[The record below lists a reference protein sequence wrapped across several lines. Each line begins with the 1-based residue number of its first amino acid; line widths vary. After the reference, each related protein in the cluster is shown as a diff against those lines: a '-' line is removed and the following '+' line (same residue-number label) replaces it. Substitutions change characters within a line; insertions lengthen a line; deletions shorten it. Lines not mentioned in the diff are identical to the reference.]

1 MGKTK
6 IDRQRVSL
14 TGQGSTQIQ
23 RAKKPKLGGKTAA
36 PNFRSLF
43 TPEGGPN
50 PLDGL
55 PDGGGIEE
63 NVENELSEAL
73 RLILEEKRQLR
84 DMYRVQNDANYYA
97 VLVFQSEGQKGR
109 FLALTGWGHPDD
121 KFINGL
127 QVAEKIGVDI
137 EPVFVPRSNIRKMP
151 KALRDHI
158 MKEN

>member
-6 IDRQRVSL
+6 IDRKPVDLGQRKAGV
-14 TGQGSTQIQ
+14 IQ
-23 RAKKPKLGGKTAA
+23 RARKLQLSGDKVA

-43 TPEGGPN
+43 SHPGGPN
-50 PLDGL
+50 PLDEL

-63 NVENELSEAL
+63 NVALELGESL
-73 RLILEEKRQLR
+73 RRILEEKKQLR
-84 DMYRVQNDANYYA
+84 DMYRVHNDANYYA
-97 VLVFQSEGQKGR
+97 VLVFQSEEQKGQ

-127 QVAEKIGVDI
+127 QVADKIGIEI
-137 EPVFVPRSNIRKMP
+137 EPIFLPRPNIRKAP

-158 MKEN
+158 MKES

>member
-6 IDRQRVSL
+6 ISRQPVGL
-14 TGQGSTQIQ
+14 TGAPTAKIQ
-23 RAKKPKLGGKTAA
+23 RPKKTKLDGRKAA

-43 TPEGGPN
+43 TPERGPN
-50 PLDGL
+50 PLDAL

-63 NVENELSEAL
+63 NVENELSETL
-73 RLILEEKRQLR
+73 RLILEEKKQLR
-84 DMYRVQNDANYYA
+84 DMYRVQNDPNYYA
-97 VLVFQSEGQKGR
+97 VLVFQSEEQKGQ

-127 QVAEKIGVDI
+127 QVADKIGVEI
-137 EPVFVPRSNIRKMP
+137 EPIFVPRPNIRKTP

-158 MKEN
+158 IKES